1 MKKNLILCGILDRIC
16 CLQKNTSFRVI
27 CSYSDG
33 FGCSIYTISFFYPSE
48 AKTFGKISF
57 QGETGRVCQFFY
69 KKQRF
74 GNSMYIVDLLLD
86 MYNFEKQVLKLPL

>member
-1 MKKNLILCGILDRIC
+1 MEKSQLLLCGILNKIC
-16 CLQKNTSFRVI
+16 SLQDNSNFKIT

-33 FGCSIYTISFFYPSE
+33 LGCTIFTISFFYPSE
-48 AKTFGKISF
+48 GRTFGKISF
-57 QGETGRVCQFFY
+57 QGETGRVCQYFY

-86 MYNFEKQVLKLPL
+86 MYNFEKQVLKLP